1 MQPIVI
7 DKFIPAQVAKD
18 LNDFLRP
25 LATPNPKGVLSKQLH
40 VPWEKLLDHSIYE
53 IDKDVYAFLNQLIAS
68 IQDKIDAPKDK
79 ITINRALYQVLR
91 EGEGLGHHADGYGGV
106 DGYGE
111 IGQSALLYLTND
123 YEGGEILFY
132 DGDISDI
139 PQQKSTAYKPDPGT
153 LLHFRGDEHHHHSVN
168 TVISGERANIILFF
182 DIAK

>member
-25 LATPNPKGVLSKQLH
+25 LATPNPTGVLSKQLH
-40 VPWEKLLDHSIYE
+40 VPWEKDLDISIYE
-53 IDKDVYAFLNQLIAS
+53 IDKSVYSFLNQLINS
-68 IQDKIDAPKDK
+68 IKNEIDAPADK
-79 ITINRALYQVLR
+79 ISINRVLYQVLR
-91 EGEGLGHHADGYGGV
+91 KGEGLGHHADGDGGV
-106 DGYGE
+106 NGYGK

-132 DGDISDI
+132 DEDV
-139 PQQKSTAYKPDPGT
+139 PQSYKPEPGT
-153 LLHFRGDEHHHHSVN
+153 LIHFRGDEHHNHSVN
-168 TVISGERANIILFF
+168 TVISGERSNIILFF